1 MDNLLKLLKQN
12 ARLSNEQLG
21 IMLGITEDEVAK
33 KIKEYEDKGVIMGY
47 STILNDELCSTDN
60 VTALIELK
68 VTPAADS
75 GFDDVAR
82 KIMSYDEV
90 ESVVL
95 MSGGF
100 DLSVTVTASS
110 LKSVAEF
117 VAQRLA
123 KIDGVISTATHF
135 VLKTYKDKGI
145 SVNMEDK
152 DERGLVSP

>member
-1 MDNLLKLLKQN
+1 MDNLLKLLKNN
-12 ARLSNEQLG
+12 ARLSNDQLG
-21 IMLGITEDEVAK
+21 AMLGMTEDEVTQ
-33 KIKEYEDKGVIMGY
+33 KIKEYEESGVIMGY
-47 STILNDELCSTDN
+47 STILNDELCSNDN

>member
-1 MDNLLKLLKQN
+1 MDNLLKLLKHN

-21 IMLGITEDEVAK
+21 TMLGMSEEEIAK
-33 KIKEYEDKGVIMGY
+33 KIREYENSGVIMGY
-47 STILNDELCSTDN
+47 SAILNEELCSCDN

-82 KIMSYDEV
+82 KIMRFEEV

-145 SVNMEDK
+145 SVNLEDQ

>member
-1 MDNLLKLLKQN
+1 MDNLLKLLKNN
-12 ARLSNEQLG
+12 ARLSNDQLG
-21 IMLGITEDEVAK
+21 AMLGMTEDEVTQ
-33 KIKEYEDKGVIMGY
+33 KIKEYEESGVIMGY
-47 STILNDELCSTDN
+47 STILNDELCSNDN

-123 KIDGVISTATHF
+123 KIDGVIPTATHF

>member
-1 MDNLLKLLKQN
+1 MDNLLNLLKHN
-12 ARLSNEQLG
+12 ARLSNEQLAA
-21 IMLGITEDEVAK
+21 MLNLTENEVAS
-33 KIKEYEDKGVIMGY
+33 KIEEYENRGLIMGY
-47 STILNDELCSTDN
+47 SAILNDELCDTDD
-60 VTALIELK
+60 VTAIIELK

-75 GFDDVAR
+75 GFDEVAR

-90 ESVVL
+90 QSVVL
-95 MSGGF
+95 MSGSY

-117 VAQRLA
+117 VAQCLA
-123 KIDGVISTATHF
+123 KIDGVLSTATHF

-145 SVNMEDK
+145 SIDTESD

>member
-1 MDNLLKLLKQN
+1 MDNLLKLLKNN
-12 ARLSNEQLG
+12 ARLSNDQLG
-21 IMLGITEDEVAK
+21 AMLGITEDEVTQ
-33 KIKEYEDKGVIMGY
+33 KIKEYEESGVIMGY
-47 STILNDELCSTDN
+47 STILNDELCSNDN